1 MASLSR
7 WRPGAAL
14 GLGLVVGLAPRLA
27 QADATQ
33 PLELVNPL
41 VPADQCEYCHSFNN
55 PPDISDQPIVAPVFT
70 WRGSMMANSA
80 VDPVFWAG
88 VAIASQDAEFPE
100 ETEACVR
107 CHSPRAFL
115 EGRANALSV
124 DDLAP
129 QDRAGVECEACH
141 RMIEDEPPGNA
152 HFTFDDVLVG
162 DNVPRRGPWEYPAEG
177 GIPAPPHEVVTD
189 DFLASSE
196 LCGTCHDVTTDRERV
211 DDRGVGLGVNFNEQR
226 TYSEWANSAYA
237 QPGAN
242 AASCQD
248 CHMPAIEDAP
258 GCRDYVNVYAHREG
272 GRRHDLLGANRFMI
286 ELMAEEAGV
295 FDAVAFNHS
304 LAQLDEFVQTSAS
317 IDVSAP
323 KEIHLGD
330 GLPELRVQ
338 VTNETGH
345 KLPSGYSEGRV
356 MWLEVVARVG
366 EQVVWSSGQWD
377 PEAQQFEQD
386 PQVRRYEGVA
396 VEYSSGDTF
405 HLLRNDYWEVDTRIP
420 PLGLTPDP
428 QTDPVTDRYP
438 MLDDGTWANYDQLAY
453 AFEARPDVE
462 DPTPDDSSDDVL
474 ALSVR
479 LLYLINTRPYIQFLA
494 DENATNE
501 SGSEVAMLFDTAGGA
516 TPVVLA
522 EQSFDIPI
530 AGFGEPVEG
539 STGLDD
545 TAGESGSASDSGT
558 TLPGGTAES
567 STGQDVGGA
576 EDGGGGCS
584 CRTAPGSG
592 FGGGFGPWALA
603 LGGVWARRR
612 TRRRR
617 GLA

>member
-1 MASLSR
+1 MSR
-7 WRPGAAL
+7 WRPSAAL
-14 GLGLVVGLAPRLA
+14 GLGLVMGLAPRLA
-27 QADATQ
+27 GADATQ
-33 PLELVNPL
+33 PFELVNPL

-55 PPDISDQPIVAPVFT
+55 PPDIAMEPLVSPVFT
-70 WRGSMMANSA
+70 WRGSMMGNSA

-88 VAIASQDAEFPE
+88 VAIASQDAEAPE

-115 EGRANALSV
+115 EGRGNALSV
-124 DDLAP
+124 DDLQP
-129 QDRAGVECEACH
+129 QDRAGVECEVCH
-141 RMIEDEPPGNA
+141 RMVEDELPGNA

-162 DNVPRRGPWEYPAEG
+162 ENVPRRGPWEYPEG
-177 GIPAPPHEVVTD
+177 GDIPPPPHEVITD
-189 DFLASSE
+189 DFVASSE

-237 QPGAN
+237 RSGSEAT
-242 AASCQD
+242 SCQG
-248 CHMPAIEDAP
+248 CHMPAVHDVP
-258 GCRDYVNVYAHREG
+258 GCRDYVNVHAHREG

-286 ELMAEEAGV
+286 ELMAEQAGV

-304 LAQLDEFVQTSAS
+304 LAQLDEFIQTSAS
-317 IDVSAP
+317 LDVSGP
-323 KEIHLGD
+323 KEVHLGE
-330 GLPELRVQ
+330 GIPELGVM

-366 EQVVWSSGQWD
+366 EEVVWSSGQWD
-377 PEAQQFEQD
+377 QASGEFEQD

-396 VEYSSGDTF
+396 VEYTSGDTF
-405 HLLRNDYWEVDTRIP
+405 HLLRNDYWEVDNRIP

-438 MLDDGTWANYDQLAY
+438 MLEDGTWANYDQHSY
-453 AFEARPDVE
+453 AFEPRPE
-462 DPTPDDSSDDVL
+462 LADPTPEDASDDTL
-474 ALSVR
+474 ELSVR
-479 LLYLINTRPYIQFLA
+479 LLYLINTRPYIEFLA
-494 DENATNE
+494 DENSTNE

-522 EQSFDIPI
+522 EQNLSVPI
-530 AGFGEPVEG
+530 VGFGEPTEG

-545 TAGESGSASDSGT
+545 TSGESGPTSPTGT
-558 TLPGGTAES
+558 TLPGGTAAES
-567 STGQDVGGA
+567 STGDDGSAA
-576 EDGGGGCS
+576 EDGGGGCN
-584 CRTAPGSG
+584 CRVSGSG
-592 FGGGFGPWALA
+592 GDFGPWAFA
-603 LGGVWARRR
+603 LGGLWALRRS
-612 TRRRR
+612 RRR